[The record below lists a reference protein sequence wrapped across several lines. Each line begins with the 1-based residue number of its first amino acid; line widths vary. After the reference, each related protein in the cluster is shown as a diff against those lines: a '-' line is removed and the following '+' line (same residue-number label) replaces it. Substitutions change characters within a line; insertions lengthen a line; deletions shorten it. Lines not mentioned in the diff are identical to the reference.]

1 MNLILILLVMISTL
15 KKVIN
20 EAWQLESMDSTKLA
34 KYMRCLFQ
42 VAISDNIDVAA
53 QLLDQVQALAE
64 EMSQVS

>member
-1 MNLILILLVMISTL
+1 MISTL
-15 KKVIN
+15 KKIIN
-20 EAWQLESMDSTKLA
+20 EAWQLESMDSKRLA

-42 VAISDNIDVAA
+42 IAISNNIDVAA